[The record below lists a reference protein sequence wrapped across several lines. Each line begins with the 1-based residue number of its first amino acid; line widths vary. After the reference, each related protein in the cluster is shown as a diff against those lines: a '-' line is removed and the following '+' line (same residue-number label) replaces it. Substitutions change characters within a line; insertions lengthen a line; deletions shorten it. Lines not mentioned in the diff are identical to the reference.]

1 MQKILRKKNIFAEGN
16 VLCKIM
22 ETNFTGIVEYFSEP
36 SDKTKHHDM
45 TEMLLKVA
53 LKINNQ
59 PSFSWSVLSNTNVM
73 LMSVN
78 C

>member
-1 MQKILRKKNIFAEGN
+1 MAEGN

-22 ETNFTGIVEYFSEP
+22 DPNFTGLIEYFSEP
-36 SDKTKHHDM
+36 SDKTKRHDIN
-45 TEMLLKVA
+45 EMLLKVA

-59 PSFSWSVLSNTNVM
+59 PRFSWSVLSNTNVM
-73 LMSVN
+73 IMSVN

>member
-1 MQKILRKKNIFAEGN
+1 LQKKKEKKKKFAEGN

-22 ETNFTGIVEYFSEP
+22 DPNFTGLIEYFSEP
-36 SDKTKHHDM
+36 SDKTKRHDIN
-45 TEMLLKVA
+45 EMLLKVA

-59 PSFSWSVLSNTNVM
+59 PRFSWSVLSNTNVM
-73 LMSVN
+73 IMSVN